1 MLLIT
6 AANANQKA
14 TTDTKKKIKQPKHNT
29 KDGHQ
34 TTKEQKR
41 KGRKKIYKNKPKTIK
56 RVVIGTYIP
65 IITLITASF
74 ASRQLPHVF

>member
-1 MLLIT
+1 M
-6 AANANQKA
+6 Q
-14 TTDTKKKIKQPKHNT
+14 TKKQQQIQKKTKQPKHNT

-41 KGRKKIYKNKPKTIK
+41 KGGKKIYKNKPKIIK
-56 RVVIGTYIP
+56 KIVIGTYIP

-74 ASRQLPHVF
+74 ASRQLLHIFKGIST

>member
-14 TTDTKKKIKQPKHNT
+14 TTDIKKKDKATQTNT
-29 KDGHQ
+29 KDGPQ

-56 RVVIGTYIP
+56 KIVIGAYIP
-65 IITLITASF
+65 IITLVTASF